1 MNYKYFKVTS
11 FSLIIMLGLNACGIL
26 PSLDEVVPDNTK
38 KYRQAETMPEL
49 EIPPELSSS
58 RINDDIVGSTTS
70 TATYSE
76 FEEAKT
82 NPLADK
88 YNITPETKPAL
99 SGENTTRHLIVPGS
113 REVVWQRLSDFWIEQ
128 GVDIKRQDER
138 IGLMDTETGIEDYS
152 YRVRV
157 ERGDTLKQSLVYV
170 GSMRPDNNNQRNEA
184 MLRQIAE
191 FVGAIHQEEQAEI
204 KEQKKVQPQ
213 ISNVKATIVES
224 SGGKS
229 IFVVQDFADTWEHV
243 GRILDSKGFSVE
255 ERDRSRGTYFVQY
268 IDPESAAETEEK
280 EEGMLSKLAFW
291 RDSTEKAIAAGEY
304 YNIKLISDAS
314 NTKILM
320 LDAEGDRSSSLTANK
335 LLTLLQEQLVK

>member
-1 MNYKYFKVTS
+1 M
-11 FSLIIMLGLNACGIL
+11 MLGLNACGML

-58 RINDDIVGSTTS
+58 RINDDIVGNTTS

-138 IGLMDTETGIEDYS
+138 IGLMDTET
-152 YRVRV
+152 
-157 ERGDTLKQSLVYV
+157 
-170 GSMRPDNNNQRNEA
+170 
-184 MLRQIAE
+184 
-191 FVGAIHQEEQAEI
+191 
-204 KEQKKVQPQ
+204 
-213 ISNVKATIVES
+213 
-224 SGGKS
+224 
-229 IFVVQDFADTWEHV
+229 
-243 GRILDSKGFSVE
+243 
-255 ERDRSRGTYFVQY
+255 
-268 IDPESAAETEEK
+268 
-280 EEGMLSKLAFW
+280 
-291 RDSTEKAIAAGEY
+291 
-304 YNIKLISDAS
+304 
-314 NTKILM
+314 
-320 LDAEGDRSSSLTANK
+320 
-335 LLTLLQEQLVK
+335 